1 MYTVEGY
8 RGWERRENWN
18 GRLEGGPMRT
28 LVVDVVKNLLPQIAS
43 SSLFSELNSLSGLET
58 WGWIKIGLINC
69 FCYRVFRALL
79 IHARVM

>member
-1 MYTVEGY
+1 MVKLTIRIILERDVLQTYNDILDGFGVES
-8 RGWERRENWN
+8 N
-18 GRLEGGPMRT
+18 
-28 LVVDVVKNLLPQIAS
+28 
-43 SSLFSELNSLSGLET
+43 FET